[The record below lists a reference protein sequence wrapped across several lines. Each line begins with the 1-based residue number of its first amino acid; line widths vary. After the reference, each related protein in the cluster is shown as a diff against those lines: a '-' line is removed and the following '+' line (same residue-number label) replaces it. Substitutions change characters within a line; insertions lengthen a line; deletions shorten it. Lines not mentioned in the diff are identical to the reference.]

1 MPSTIPANVYE
12 LMSEAIEGRIESLE
26 SVSLGHE
33 QVEIPPREHFING
46 MYGREI
52 VIPDGTMITGRVYK
66 EGYLDIMLS
75 GDISIATP
83 QGMKRVT
90 GANIMEAP
98 PGRKRAGYAHA
109 DTHWITVHRS
119 DQFHP
124 GDMLDRLTFF
134 SRDQYRDYVIERDR
148 QSYRDLIDDIG
159 LSADQVADQVR
170 NPDDQVPMPD
180 AFSGRVMI
188 APSSIHG
195 HGVIAQQGFNI
206 GEHIGPGRIAGKR
219 TPIGRYTNHSAY
231 PNAAMELLGNGDV
244 ALVATRKI
252 NQGDEITTHYAI
264 TLHSIMQEDLC
275 RVLPQ
280 QSLAQR

>member
-1 MPSTIPANVYE
+1 MSDAIPPAVQA
-12 LMSEAIEGRIESLE
+12 LMAEVVVDRIEALEAIALQ
-26 SVSLGHE
+26 HD
-33 QVEIPPREHFING
+33 QVEIPPVEHFVNG

-52 VIPDGTMITGRVYK
+52 LIPAGTMITGRVYR

-75 GDISIATP
+75 GDISVATP
-83 QGMKRVT
+83 QGLKRVT
-90 GANIMEAP
+90 GTHVMEAP

-148 QSYRDLIDDIG
+148 QSYRDLMDEIG

-180 AFSGRVMI
+180 AFAGRVMI

-195 HGVIAQQGFNI
+195 HGVIAQEGFNI

-231 PNAAMELLGNGDV
+231 PNAAMELLSNGDV
-244 ALVATRKI
+244 ALVATRQI

-275 RVLPQ
+275 QVLPPQ
-280 QSLAQR
+280 